1 MIKPNKIQTPKTLA
15 MITFPSEYVI
25 ITYLEIRRDSSFFFS
40 IFFQMNMNKTYEVF
54 HAGISKYDLLK

>member
-15 MITFPSEYVI
+15 MITSPSEYVI

-40 IFFQMNMNKTYEVF
+40 IFFQMNITYEVF
-54 HAGISKYDLLK
+54 HAVISKYDLLK